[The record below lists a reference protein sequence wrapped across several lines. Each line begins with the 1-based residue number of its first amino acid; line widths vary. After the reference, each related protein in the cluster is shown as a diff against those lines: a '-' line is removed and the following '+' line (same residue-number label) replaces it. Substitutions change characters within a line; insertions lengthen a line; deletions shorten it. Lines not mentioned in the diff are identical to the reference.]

1 MSDAQLQYVYKYK
14 YSVKKG
20 SGFENCGRNGLQIC
34 TSFPFK
40 PFTCHTTNPL
50 LAILQTLYLPYYKP
64 DLHSV
69 QTS

>member
-40 PFTCHTTNPL
+40 PFTCHTTNQTCIPSKPVKRYCI
-50 LAILQTLYLPYYKP
+50 LATPRFR
-64 DLHSV
+64 
-69 QTS
+69 